1 MNFLANTHGLA
12 LKSIPFD
19 PIVLLDE
26 TELVLVIIFEAMVPA

>member
-19 PIVLLDE
+19 PIVLDE
-26 TELVLVIIFEAMVPA
+26 TELVLVTIFEAMVPA